1 MAPVIIALL
10 WTCVLSSLGI
20 NAQTLPRIAIGK
32 DKTTRKPISF
42 TQTRNPNWVP
52 RQIPVTAI
60 YAAPFLKHHIRM
72 PEPLQEAVDELNTS
86 ELSNRSSLIHER
98 ANGQKATGT
107 NGL

>member
-1 MAPVIIALL
+1 MATVIIALL

-52 RQIPVTAI
+52 RQIPVT
-60 YAAPFLKHHIRM
+60 KHHIRM